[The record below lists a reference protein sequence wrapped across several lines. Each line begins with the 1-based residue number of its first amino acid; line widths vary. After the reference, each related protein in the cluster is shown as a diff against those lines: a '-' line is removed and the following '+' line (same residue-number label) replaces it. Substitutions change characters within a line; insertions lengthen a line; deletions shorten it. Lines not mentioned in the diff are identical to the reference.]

1 MGYHSRLAEV
11 QGRTQRSGTRFFDT
25 VREDVMAAEA
35 VLAPDAWGERHFGQV
50 ELGDRRRTR
59 RAVQVAGQMARHP
72 AASIPEQAGSWS
84 ETKASYRLFSEEEV
98 TFEALCS
105 GHWEW
110 TRRVAAEHERILL
123 IQDTSCLDFS
133 RHHAAEGLG
142 PIGDNQGSG
151 FMVHSTL
158 AVSPEG
164 PGEVLGLAY
173 QMVFC
178 RQPTPEKES
187 RTQRKRRQRES
198 EIWRTSVREVGPPPP
213 DTQWIYVCDRYADD
227 FETFKVCGAMRADF
241 VIRVA
246 QDRRAAMGHEAST
259 PSDRLLQLA
268 RSLPA
273 AGGKTMWVRQRPTR
287 QAGWAKLLV
296 GSAPVT
302 VFPPWLAGRE
312 SEPLRGWVVRVWEI
326 DAPTGEE
333 PIEWVLL
340 TTVPVADLEM
350 ALTIA
355 YWYSLRWLIEE
366 YYKCLK
372 TGCSAEKRQL
382 EEAER
387 LRACIG
393 VLAVVAVRLLQLKQQ
408 ARVNPDRPAVACAP
422 RGHVQVLAVYLQRSV
437 EGWTVGE
444 FWREVARLGGFLARK
459 SDGDPGWQTVWRGW
473 QKLDLL
479 TIGVGLAES
488 RDKKCG

>member
-1 MGYHSRLAEV
+1 
-11 QGRTQRSGTRFFDT
+11 
-25 VREDVMAAEA
+25 MACET
-35 VLAPDAWGERHFGQV
+35 VLAPDAWAQVQFGQV
-50 ELGDRRRTR
+50 ELGDLRRTR
-59 RAVQVAGQMARHP
+59 RGVRVAEQMARHP
-72 AASIPEQAGSWS
+72 AASIPEQAGNWS
-84 ETKASYRLFSEEEV
+84 GTKASYRLFSEEEV

-105 GHWEW
+105 GHWGL
-110 TRRVAAEHERILL
+110 TRREAGEHPRVLFV
-123 IQDTSCLDFS
+123 QDTSCLDFS
-133 RHHAAEGLG
+133 RHGSAEGLG
-142 PIGDNQGSG
+142 PIGDNKGRG

-158 AVSPEG
+158 CVNPSG
-164 PGEVLGLAY
+164 SGEVLGLAY
-173 QMVFC
+173 QMLFC
-178 RQPTPEKES
+178 RQPTPEQET
-187 RTQRKRRQRES
+187 RAERRRRDRES
-198 EIWRTSVREVGPPPP
+198 EIWRTSMREVGPPPP

-227 FETFKVCGAMRADF
+227 FETYQTCGEMRADF

-259 PSDRLLQLA
+259 PSDRLLRLA

-273 AGGKTMWVRQRPTR
+273 TGGKTMWVRQRPTR
-287 QAGWAKLLV
+287 QARWAKLLV
-296 GSAPVT
+296 TSAPVT

-326 DAPTGEE
+326 DPPEGED

-340 TTVPVADLEM
+340 TTVPVVDLDM
-350 ALTIA
+350 AVTIA
-355 YWYSLRWLIEE
+355 FWYSLRWLIEE

-382 EEAER
+382 EEGER

-422 RGHVQVLAVYLQRSV
+422 QGHVQVLAVYLQRSV
-437 EGWTVGE
+437 EGWTVRE

-479 TIGVGLAES
+479 TIGAGLAQP
-488 RDKKCG
+488 RGKKCG

>member
-1 MGYHSRLAEV
+1 M
-11 QGRTQRSGTRFFDT
+11 TCK
-25 VREDVMAAEA
+25 A
-35 VLAPDAWGERHFGQV
+35 VLAPEAWAQVQFGQV
-50 ELGDRRRTR
+50 ELRDLRRTR
-59 RAVQVAGQMARHP
+59 RAVRVAEQMARHP
-72 AASIPEQAGSWS
+72 AASIPEQAGNWS
-84 ETKASYRLFSEEEV
+84 GTKASYRLFTEEDV

-105 GHWEW
+105 GHWEL
-110 TRRVAAEHERILL
+110 TRREAGGHQRVLL
-123 IQDTSCLDFS
+123 VQDTSCLDFS

-142 PIGDNQGSG
+142 PIGDNKGRG

-158 AVSPEG
+158 AVNPAGS
-164 PGEVLGLAY
+164 GEVLGLAY
-173 QMVFC
+173 QMLFC
-178 RQPTPEKES
+178 RQPTPEQET
-187 RTQRKRRQRES
+187 RTERRRRDRES
-198 EIWRTSVREVGPPPP
+198 EIWRTSMREVGPPPP
-213 DTQWIYVCDRYADD
+213 DIQWIYVCDRYADD
-227 FETFKVCGAMRADF
+227 FETYATCRGIGADF

-246 QDRRAAMGHEAST
+246 QDRRAAKGHESCES
-259 PSDRLLQLA
+259 SDRLLQLA

-273 AGGKTMWVRQRPTR
+273 AGGKTMWVRRRPTR
-287 QAGWAKLLV
+287 QPRWAKLQV
-296 GSAPVT
+296 AFAPVT
-302 VFPPWLAGRE
+302 VFPPWLANRE

-326 DAPTGEE
+326 DPPKGED

-340 TTVPVADLEM
+340 TTVPVTDLEM

-408 ARVNPDRPAVACAP
+408 ARVNPDRPAVGCAP
-422 RGHVQVLAVYLQRSV
+422 EGHVQVLAVYLKRSV
-437 EGWTVGE
+437 EGWTVRE

-459 SDGDPGWQTVWRGW
+459 SDGEPGWQTVWRGW

-479 TIGVGLAES
+479 TIGAGLPQS
-488 RDKKCG
+488 RDKICG

>member
-1 MGYHSRLAEV
+1 M
-11 QGRTQRSGTRFFDT
+11 TCK
-25 VREDVMAAEA
+25 A
-35 VLAPDAWGERHFGQV
+35 VLAPEAWAQVQFGEV
-50 ELGDRRRTR
+50 ELRDLRRTR
-59 RAVQVAGQMARHP
+59 RAVRVAEQMARHP
-72 AASIPEQAGSWS
+72 AASIPEQAGNWS
-84 ETKASYRLFSEEEV
+84 GTKASYRLFTEEDV

-105 GHWEW
+105 GHWEL
-110 TRRVAAEHERILL
+110 TRREAGGHQRVLL
-123 IQDTSCLDFS
+123 VQDTSCLDFS

-142 PIGDNQGSG
+142 PIGDNKGRG

-158 AVSPEG
+158 AVNPAGS
-164 PGEVLGLAY
+164 GEVLGLAY
-173 QMVFC
+173 QMLFC
-178 RQPTPEKES
+178 RQPTPEQET
-187 RTQRKRRQRES
+187 RTERRRRDRES
-198 EIWRTSVREVGPPPP
+198 EIWRTSMREVGPPPP
-213 DTQWIYVCDRYADD
+213 DIQWIYVCDRYADD
-227 FETFKVCGAMRADF
+227 FETYATCRGIGADF

-246 QDRRAAMGHEAST
+246 QDRRAAKGHESCES
-259 PSDRLLQLA
+259 SDRLLQLA

-273 AGGKTMWVRQRPTR
+273 AGGKTMWVRRRPTR
-287 QAGWAKLLV
+287 QPRWAKLQV
-296 GSAPVT
+296 AFAPVT
-302 VFPPWLAGRE
+302 VFPPWLANRE

-326 DAPTGEE
+326 DPPKGED

-340 TTVPVADLEM
+340 TTVPVTDLEM

-408 ARVNPDRPAVACAP
+408 ARVNPDRPAVGCAP
-422 RGHVQVLAVYLQRSV
+422 ERHVQVLAVYLKRSV
-437 EGWTVGE
+437 EGWTVRE
-444 FWREVARLGGFLARK
+444 FRREVARLGGFLARK
-459 SDGDPGWQTVWRGW
+459 SDGEPGWQTVWRGW

-479 TIGVGLAES
+479 TIGAGLVAQS
-488 RDKKCG
+488 RDKICG